1 MPKQDIIVIGGSA
14 GAVEAI
20 QTLAAGFTANLQAA
34 VFVVLHIGNGLN
46 GHSHLTE
53 ILCKAGPLPAK
64 QAEDGEEIRHG
75 RIYCAR
81 PNFHI
86 QLEPRRVRVVDGPK
100 ENFTRPA
107 INPLFRSAAAAYGPR
122 VTAVILT
129 GMLDDGAGG
138 LAEIKRKGGIAV
150 VQDPLTA
157 LYPSMPLHA
166 IRDVDV
172 DHVVR
177 LEEMAVLLSQLAATE
192 RPGSQE
198 VTESMTRTRTK
209 LTCPECRG
217 PLEEERQGRII
228 EFRCRVGHVFT
239 KLGLVYE
246 HDVTLERSI
255 WATIVALEEAAEIS
269 EGLSEDENG
278 RDDAQ
283 FKREQAGRLRGVLE
297 RLKDKS

>member
-46 GHSHLTE
+46 GHSHLPE
-53 ILCKAGPLPAK
+53 ILCKAGLLPAN

-75 RIYCAR
+75 RIILCT
-81 PNFHI
+81 PQFPHPI
-86 QLEPRRVRVVDGPK
+86 EPRRVRVVDGPK

-138 LAEIKRKGGIAV
+138 LAEVKRKGGIAV
-150 VQDPLTA
+150 VQDPLEA

-172 DHVVR
+172 DHVGETR
-177 LEEMAVLLSQLAATE
+177 GNGCFAVTA
-192 RPGSQE
+192 
-198 VTESMTRTRTK
+198 
-209 LTCPECRG
+209 RG
-217 PLEEERQGRII
+217 
-228 EFRCRVGHVFT
+228 
-239 KLGLVYE
+239 
-246 HDVTLERSI
+246 
-255 WATIVALEEAAEIS
+255 
-269 EGLSEDENG
+269 N
-278 RDDAQ
+278 
-283 FKREQAGRLRGVLE
+283 
-297 RLKDKS
+297 